1 MCYDECTHLLRL
13 LFIYQRRVL
22 PQLCTVLT
30 DSLKTPLYIVETVE
44 TSIFSKSFLRSAK
57 RSSERAGV
65 KCEVRGASLRGG
77 KMRGTVRGRLTGH
90 LALYPTVI
98 KLN

>member
-1 MCYDECTHLLRL
+1 M
-13 LFIYQRRVL
+13 

-65 KCEVRGASLRGG
+65 KCEVRGASLLGG
-77 KMRGTVRGRLTGH
+77 KMRGTERGINAKRWVICEAQQTTGAAGVVVGCET
-90 LALYPTVI
+90 L
-98 KLN
+98 KRN